1 MRGVSAG
8 GGGIGIPVW
17 FQSDAGICYDGAWFD
32 TGVWPGRET
41 CLRTLK
47 GKP

>member
-1 MRGVSAG
+1 MRGVSA

-17 FQSDAGICYDGAWFD
+17 FQFDAGICYDGARFD
-32 TGVWPGRET
+32 ARVWPGREN
-41 CLRTLK
+41 LRCTWK